1 MFGANKK
8 RDEKGNG
15 RGKRIE
21 FKKED
26 AFFFAL
32 FNSTQDNFSHLF
44 NQTAKLQSACTGR
57 DSCVL
62 VIN

>member
-26 AFFFAL
+26 AIFL
-32 FNSTQDNFSHLF
+32 R
-44 NQTAKLQSACTGR
+44 SAIPHRTTFHIFLTKPLNYSLPVRVEIPVCW
-57 DSCVL
+57 L
-62 VIN
+62 